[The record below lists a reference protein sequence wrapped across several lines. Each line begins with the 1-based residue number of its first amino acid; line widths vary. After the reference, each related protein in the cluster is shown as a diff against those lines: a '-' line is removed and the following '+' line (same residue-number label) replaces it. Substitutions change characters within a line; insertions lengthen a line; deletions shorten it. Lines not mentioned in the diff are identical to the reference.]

1 MSAIRIAARTIPA
14 SMALLLTLWA
24 APGLLAIEVTTTA
37 DENGAN
43 SAACALREAVRAIN
57 DESSFGGCTFTPS
70 DTLIELG
77 EETYQLSLNVGVT
90 DRVQISSPMTIQGQG
105 PDQTI
110 IERAGAFDDDML
122 FIVLEAPGL
131 VTLEGFTLRGSTG
144 TFNSAID
151 YIARTGHE
159 LLIRNLVFR
168 DNAANGAPLR
178 IQGDADGTAR
188 LEQVLFEDNI
198 NTDGFGGGIDCSAP
212 ESSLTPFVSLVDV
225 IFRNNVVND
234 DDGFSTALG
243 GGFLSEG
250 CQSDLENV
258 TFDNNSAFSSSGDS
272 FGGGLAITSGDI
284 PANVTLTNVTFFGN
298 SADTGGGLI
307 QGESSGSPLAVT
319 LSNVTFAGN
328 SASLAGDHLFQDSGS
343 TSLRNVLFGPS
354 TEGGCAS
361 TLNLDITLL
370 GGNMDS
376 DGTCLV
382 EQTEADPGLAGTLEQ
397 QGGFTPTVALV
408 PGAAAIDAGTNSD
421 CPATDQRGAQRPFD
435 GDGDEVAVCD
445 VGAFELAPILI
456 FADGFE
462 SGDTGGW
469 SFSVPCSS
477 ATLGC

>member
-1 MSAIRIAARTIPA
+1 MSPIRIAARTIPA
-14 SMALLLTLWA
+14 SMAFLLTLWA
-24 APGLLAIEVTTTA
+24 APSLLAIEVTTTA

-57 DESSFGGCTFTPS
+57 NESSFGGCTFTPG

-77 EETYQLSLNVGVT
+77 AETYQLSLNVGVS
-90 DRVQISSPMTIQGQG
+90 DRVQITSPMTIQGQG

-110 IERAGAFDDDML
+110 IERTGAFDDDML
-122 FIVLEAPGL
+122 FIVLGTDGI

-151 YIARTGHE
+151 YLARTGDE

-168 DNAANGAPLR
+168 DNDANGAPLR

-188 LEQVLFEDNI
+188 LERVIFEDNI
-198 NTDGFGGGIDCSAP
+198 NTGGTGGGIDCSAS
-212 ESSLTPFVSLVDV
+212 ESFPTPFVSLVDV
-225 IFRNNVVND
+225 LFRNNEVNN
-234 DDGFSTALG
+234 DDGFSTAIG

-258 TFDNNSAFSSSGDS
+258 TFDNNTAFSSTGAS
-272 FGGGLAITSGDI
+272 FGGGLAIVGGELPT
-284 PANVTLTNVTFFGN
+284 NVTLTNVTFFGN
-298 SADTGGGLI
+298 SAGTGGGLI
-307 QGESSGSPLAVT
+307 QGETPGFPLAVT
-319 LSNVTFAGN
+319 LSSVTFAGN

-343 TSLRNVLFGPS
+343 TDLRNVLFGP
-354 TEGGCAS
+354 TPGDDCAAVS
-361 TLNLDITLL
+361 LTLL

-382 EQTEADPGLAGTLEQ
+382 EQTEADPGLAGTLTQ

-421 CPATDQRGAQRPFD
+421 CPPTDQRGAQRPFD

-445 VGAFELAPILI
+445 VGAFELAPIVF

-462 SGDTGGW
+462 SGDTSRW
-469 SFSVPCSS
+469 SLTVPCSS
-477 ATLGC
+477 AGLGC